1 MNTSLA
7 NTTVNTFVANSA
19 ADWRGWLARNCRSE
33 KEVWLIIHHR
43 DSVTP
48 SVRYHEAIEHA
59 LCYGWIDSQARK
71 HDADSC
77 RLRFTPRNP
86 RSTWS
91 RVNRERAAKMTELG
105 LMTEHGQALID
116 LARANGTW
124 QVLSDA
130 EGSAMPDDLRE
141 LLDRNEAA
149 RTNFEN
155 FPPSS
160 KRLILEW
167 VATAKRAETRRRRIA
182 QTVDLAAVN
191 LRANHPG
198 IRVRAAGEPGV
209 AAT

>member
-1 MNTSLA
+1 MK
-7 NTTVNTFVANSA
+7 TFVAASTA
-19 ADWRGWLARNCRSE
+19 AWRGWLARNCRSE
-33 KEVWLIIHHR
+33 REVWLVIHHR
-43 DSVTP
+43 DSATP
-48 SVRYHEAIEHA
+48 SIRYHEAIEHA

-71 HDADSC
+71 HDAESS
-77 RLRFTPRNP
+77 RLRFTPRGP

-91 RVNRERAAKMTELG
+91 RVNRERAAKMIELG

-130 EGSAMPDDLRE
+130 DGSTVPDDLRE

-160 KRLILEW
+160 RRLILEW
-167 VATAKRAETRRRRIA
+167 VATAKRADTRRRRIRR
-182 QTVDLAAVN
+182 TVDLAAANV
-191 LRANHPG
+191 RANHPG
-198 IRVRAAGEPGV
+198 TRVRAAGEPGGG
-209 AAT
+209 T